1 MYFFPFTDLVTRLLN
16 SNMAPHSRFATAVSS
31 CLVYATQPIQVRQ
44 QLTFPVFKISLNAFG
59 ARTKRKK
66 THEGQSRWCKSTIQA
81 MSNETPQRLFSA
93 THSRYGRRWTNCT
106 RISNTTV
113 HCGWIRVDE
122 SIQYMRFREKER
134 WRCVPLYQQG
144 MVHRLHSL

>member
-1 MYFFPFTDLVTRLLN
+1 MYFLPFTDLVTRLSN
-16 SNMAPHSRFATAVSS
+16 SNMAPPSRFATVSEFLLGLRDS
-31 CLVYATQPIQVRQ
+31 ASTGSSAIDISSIQNIYECIRGKNK
-44 QLTFPVFKISLNAFG
+44 T
-59 ARTKRKK
+59 KK
-66 THEGQSRWCKSTIQA
+66 THEGQSRWCKSSIQA

-113 HCGWIRVDE
+113 HCGWIRVVE

-144 MVHRLHSL
+144 MEHRLHSL